1 MSAGLIGQFT
11 LLLSSRVSQKII
23 GFTSLAIFSRLL
35 SLEEISLMAIFALVA
50 DFIAVVF
57 NFGLQPYILRQV
69 PRYSDDEKGARNSL
83 IKTII
88 LINVFCCLFG
98 VIVVYC
104 VNSFFNLIDFD
115 LLSPQLERVFFFG
128 VYCQSLAVFMIQQ
141 MVALKMYKMIARQG
155 IVAALIILLL
165 VLAIAPKFG
174 VIGLVYALAVSAT
187 YLLISSVY
195 SVFKTADLLD
205 GVGYSNS
212 VSIVAEAMPYYFE
225 GIMVYLRRQ
234 GDQLIAVT
242 IIGAEGLGI
251 YFIAKKYAE
260 LLQMF
265 VTTLD
270 QIVTP
275 RLAELYE
282 RSQIEFKRFMFD
294 VAGWC
299 VWSTVL
305 LFFLAMSAIPIYV
318 YLVGQQGVVD
328 LELIIT
334 LLLFKAAFEM
344 IRGVAIG
351 RAVFVATRSIYR
363 LYLTLFEAVI
373 LLPLLYVGAKYYGLV
388 GLAIA
393 PVGASVLTVLV
404 GLFFIYKQ
412 ADFLLLKAK
421 WIKAVLAGAVM
432 VLCLWGINE
441 SVLTNPDW
449 LLLKPLVALCMAVVT
464 YLVFNGLV
472 ASKEQLKFARM
483 YLRR

>member
-1 MSAGLIGQFT
+1 
-11 LLLSSRVSQKII
+11 
-23 GFTSLAIFSRLL
+23 
-35 SLEEISLMAIFALVA
+35 
-50 DFIAVVF
+50 
-57 NFGLQPYILRQV
+57 
-69 PRYSDDEKGARNSL
+69 
-83 IKTII
+83 
-88 LINVFCCLFG
+88 
-98 VIVVYC
+98 
-104 VNSFFNLIDFD
+104 
-115 LLSPQLERVFFFG
+115 
-128 VYCQSLAVFMIQQ
+128 
-141 MVALKMYKMIARQG
+141 
-155 IVAALIILLL
+155 
-165 VLAIAPKFG
+165 
-174 VIGLVYALAVSAT
+174 
-187 YLLISSVY
+187 
-195 SVFKTADLLD
+195 
-205 GVGYSNS
+205 
-212 VSIVAEAMPYYFE
+212 MPS
-225 GIMVYLRRQ
+225 
-234 GDQLIAVT
+234 
-242 IIGAEGLGI
+242 
-251 YFIAKKYAE
+251 
-260 LLQMF
+260 
-265 VTTLD
+265 
-270 QIVTP
+270 VTP

-363 LYLTLFEAVI
+363 FYLTLFEAVI

-441 SVLTNPDW
+441 SVLTIPDW
-449 LLLKPLVALCMAVVT
+449 LLLKPLVALCIAVVT

-472 ASKEQLKFARM
+472 ASKEQLKLARM